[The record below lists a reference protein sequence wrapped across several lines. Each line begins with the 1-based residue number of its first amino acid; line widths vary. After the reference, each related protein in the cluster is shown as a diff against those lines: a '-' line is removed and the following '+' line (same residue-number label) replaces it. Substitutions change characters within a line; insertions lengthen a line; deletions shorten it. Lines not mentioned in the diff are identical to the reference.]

1 MSGSL
6 QKAVVAGPNAR
17 RNAAEL
23 LPLVYGELRQ
33 LAAARLAQERPG
45 QTLQPTALVHE
56 AYLRLLREHDRG
68 FVDSR
73 HFYCAAATAMR
84 RILIENARRKARVKN
99 GGLMARVDLPET
111 ALAIPSK
118 SEGLLAL
125 DEALQRFARVEPQAA
140 RLVELRYFAG
150 MSHYEAAGVL
160 GISRRVADGL
170 WSYARAWLLADM
182 EREPGHTKLPGTG

>member
-6 QKAVVAGPNAR
+6 QKAEATGSNAR
-17 RNAAEL
+17 QTAAEL

-33 LAAARLAQERPG
+33 LAARRLAQEKPG

-56 AYLRLLREHDRG
+56 AYLRLTRDGDHKY
-68 FVDSR
+68 VDSK

-84 RILIENARRKARVKN
+84 RILIEEARRKGRVKH
-99 GGLMARVDLPET
+99 GGLLERVELTET
-111 ALAIPSK
+111 ALVSDCISQD
-118 SEGLLAL
+118 LLAL
-125 DEALQRFARVEPQAA
+125 DEALDRLSAFDADAA

-170 WSYARAWLLADM
+170 WSYAKAWLLADI
-182 EREPGHTKLPGTG
+182 EREPGRTKLPGGG